1 MSSRSKYRASPGNLA
16 ITPLLGVLLV
26 VLVLVAITLIFAGH
40 AEAAVLTASAYCP
53 VRYRDIEQ
61 LVADA
66 QPQGATSNTV
76 RGVLWDMQLFTSG
89 STTKLNFFTAI
100 QTDPTLGN
108 CPGNGGI
115 LPDGYGIAPNYITV
129 DILTRATVSGAN
141 TAVGAYDDIQQLLQR
156 GVMNM
161 RVGSTSMPST
171 PLSFLHCS
179 GGAIGS
185 LAASLT
191 APQGLQGG
199 NNGQQDGGWNVTDSF
214 IITPQNPFKFSIEWN
229 AAITLLSGNIYFRA
243 SLEGDYTQPVG

>member
-1 MSSRSKYRASPGNLA
+1 MSSKYRRQTSNLRV
-16 ITPLLGVLLV
+16 TPVMAV
-26 VLVLVAITLIFAGH
+26 VLCGLVLAAIALIVAGH
-40 AEAAVLTASAYCP
+40 AQGGVLTAMAYIP
-53 VRYRDIEQ
+53 VRYRTIDE
-61 LVADA
+61 LVQDSS
-66 QPQGATSNTV
+66 PQGATSNTV

-115 LPDGYGIAPNYITV
+115 LPDGYGIAPNFITV

-141 TAVGAYDDIQQLLQR
+141 TAVGAFDDIQQLLQR

-171 PLSFLHCS
+171 PLSFLHGA
-179 GGAIGS
+179 GGAVGS

-191 APQGLQGG
+191 APQGLQGA
-199 NNGQQDGGWNVTDSF
+199 NNGVQDGGWNVTDSF

-229 AAITLLSGNIYFRA
+229 AAITLLSGNVYFRA